1 MTMAVPHEQI
11 TNVRR
16 LQPLRILLAG
26 GDRRYA
32 RVMSFLLSRRGY
44 DVAESSHRD
53 TVEAAVDHRSDV
65 VLLEMGD
72 SRVSASRKL
81 AALQALSN
89 VPTVVMVVEQ
99 GYGEGWNGVP
109 AIRKW
114 TPIDELVDAIE
125 TAVLSRP
132 TPLAEGE
139 ASL

>member
-1 MTMAVPHEQI
+1 MAVPYEQI

-26 GDRRYA
+26 GDRRFI

-65 VLLEMGD
+65 VLLEVGD
-72 SRVSASRKL
+72 SRVSAGRKL
-81 AALQALSN
+81 AALQALSS
-89 VPTVVMVVEQ
+89 VPIVVMIVEQ
-99 GYGEGWNGVP
+99 GSDEGWNGVC

-125 TAVLSRP
+125 TAVLTRP
-132 TPLAEGE
+132 APLGEGR
-139 ASL
+139 ASP